1 MSKQIK
7 FLNWEKL
14 PKMGKTKI
22 FIVEDD
28 TFYSKMINHKLS
40 MDPEFEISIF
50 HDGESFLNRL
60 HERPTIITLDHSLP
74 DISGL
79 ELLKKIKQE
88 FSDIPVIVLSSQE
101 LIVTA
106 LEMLQFGA
114 YDYIIKDSAAMDKL
128 WHIVHQANEKQNLFK
143 EIEILSSGIANQ
155 YNFQKYLKGSSDP
168 MKKVHLLL
176 EKTTKTNIT
185 VTITGE
191 TGTGKE
197 LAAKSVHYNSDRIKK
212 PFVAI
217 NVAAIPKELIE
228 SELFGYE
235 KGAFTGADTMK
246 FGKFEEANNGTLF
259 LDEIGEMDLNM
270 QAKLLRVLQEKE
282 ISRLGSNKIIPLNI
296 RIIVATHR
304 NLSDEVKN
312 GKFREDLYYRLLG
325 INIELPPL
333 RERGNDIILL
343 AKYFV
348 DEFCKDNNIQKKE
361 FSSDAVSKLMTYRYP
376 GNVRELK
383 AISEISV
390 VMSDGDQI
398 LENDIEFNKKNDI
411 EDFLEDDLT
420 LDQYNGR
427 IIKWFLNKYNNNVIQ
442 VAEKLEIGKSTIYR
456 MIKEGK
462 I

>member
-1 MSKQIK
+1 
-7 FLNWEKL
+7 
-14 PKMGKTKI
+14 MGKTKI

-235 KGAFTGADTMK
+235 KGAFTGADNMK

>member
-1 MSKQIK
+1 
-7 FLNWEKL
+7 
-14 PKMGKTKI
+14 MGKTKI

-88 FSDIPVIVLSSQE
+88 FSDITVIVLSSQE

-235 KGAFTGADTMK
+235 KGAFTGADNMK

-390 VMSDGDQI
+390 VISDGDQI
-398 LENDIEFNKKNDI
+398 LENDIELNKKNDI

>member
-1 MSKQIK
+1 
-7 FLNWEKL
+7 
-14 PKMGKTKI
+14 MGKTKI

-235 KGAFTGADTMK
+235 KGAFTGADNMK

-312 GKFREDLYYRLLG
+312 GRFREDLFYRLLG
-325 INIELPPL
+325 VNIELPPL